1 MGPCAT
7 SLYGINR
14 KSDDYEGGL
23 IKFWLLIQRLG
34 LNYTKMQN
42 VN

>member
-14 KSDDYEGGL
+14 KSDEEGL